1 MAKNLRKGACGLKFL
16 RRFFDGVQRDLQ
28 LFLFVLILLEVY
40 RGLFMFSMS
49 SYMSEETGAAQIFS
63 AMLTGLRLSLKTAG
77 AVTLLSF
84 ILVTICGLK
93 SRLRLFIGI
102 IASLIFS
109 LLFMLRFPYY
119 RAFQSTFGMEVVQG
133 FHDDIFS
140 IIVTMIQ
147 EYGVIWRSFAALI
160 LTLICTA
167 ILSRFLLIKTY
178 PLPELVG
185 KAKVAGFSAGLAVGI
200 FLLGLFVRFG
210 GSFTYG
216 SGINWEN
223 AGVTNDNFL
232 NECILDDA
240 QALYRAR
247 AMAKRMEAGEISGV
261 DADKIAESAQIIAV
275 NKELTEKNLA
285 PYLERKAKGERIKKP
300 QHIFIIL
307 GETFM
312 QWPMLGK
319 YDELLV
325 AEGIKSLIAE
335 ENCYYSRN
343 FMPNGDFTST
353 AITGLVTGL
362 PDVNIKVNY
371 QARTYDKLYITSM
384 APPLRE
390 LGYNIDFWY
399 GGMPS
404 WDSIAK
410 MSLAQGFDN
419 FYGYPDFNAPKE
431 TTWGTKDENLFHA
444 LLAHL
449 DEEPPTVHLI
459 MTTTNHPPY
468 SLDLA
473 AEGFDVNAEIE
484 TLKKFPNID
493 DVDTLAV
500 ELGHY
505 WYMDEVITN
514 FIRAASEKFPESL
527 FIVTGDHAVRCDPS
541 THPTIFE
548 HQSVPFVMYGAGITH
563 EILPPD
569 AVGDHISII
578 PTIIEL
584 IAPRDFAYYSIAPSL
599 FDSDGVAFNNSTFLT
614 ASVAGQIDSDVMELL
629 PHVASNEL
637 NEVNLSNER
646 AHAMQVIGAMRTV
659 AWWII
664 TKGLFFGGTEPAK

>member
-1 MAKNLRKGACGLKFL
+1 MKFL
-16 RRFFDGVQRDLQ
+16 KRFFEGVQRDAR

-40 RGLFMFSMS
+40 RGLFILFMS
-49 SYMSEETGAAQIFS
+49 SYMSEDSGAGQIVS
-63 AMLTGLRLSLKTAG
+63 AIFTGLRLSLKTAG
-77 AVTLLSF
+77 AVTLISF
-84 ILVTICGLK
+84 VLVTLCGLK
-93 SRLRLFIGI
+93 ARLRLFIGLF
-102 IASLIFS
+102 ASLIFS

-133 FHDDIFS
+133 FNDDLWS
-140 IIVTMIQ
+140 IIVTMFQ
-147 EYGVIWRSFAALI
+147 EYGIAWRAIVAVI
-160 LTLICTA
+160 LTLLCIA
-167 ILSRFLLIKTY
+167 ALSRLLLIKTF
-178 PLPELVG
+178 PLPDLDSKLKRV
-185 KAKVAGFSAGLAVGI
+185 GFSVGLGVLI
-200 FLLGLFVRFG
+200 VLFGLFVRFG
-210 GSFTYG
+210 GSFTYAR
-216 SGINWEN
+216 GINWEN
-223 AGVTNDNFL
+223 AGVTTDNFL

-247 AMAKRMEAGEISGV
+247 AMAKRMEAGEIFGV
-261 DADKIAESAQIIAV
+261 DANKILESAQFIAV
-275 NKELTEKNLA
+275 NKTLTEQNLA
-285 PYLERKAKGERIKKP
+285 PYLERKAPGERIPKP
-300 QHIFIIL
+300 KHIFIIL

-319 YDELLV
+319 YDELLI

-371 QARTYDKLYITSM
+371 QARTYDKLYITAM
-384 APPLRE
+384 APAFRE
-390 LGYNIDFWY
+390 LGYKVDFWY

-419 FYGYPDFNAPKE
+419 FYGYPDFNAPKQ
-431 TTWGTKDENLFHA
+431 TTWGTKDENLFNA

-449 DEEPPTVHLI
+449 PDEPPTVHLI

-468 SLDLA
+468 NLDLA
-473 AEGFDVNAEIE
+473 IEGYDVQAVTEALKKMPYVDDVNQ
-484 TLKKFPNID
+484 
-493 DVDTLAV
+493 LAI

-514 FIRAASEKFPESL
+514 FIRATSERYPESV
-527 FIVTGDHAVRCDPS
+527 FVVTGDHAIRCDPS

-548 HQSVPFVMYGAGITH
+548 HQSVPFVLYGAGITK

-569 AVGDHISII
+569 AVGDHISIV
-578 PTIIEL
+578 PTLIEL
-584 IAPRDFAYYSIAPSL
+584 IAPKDFAYYSIAPSL
-599 FDSDGVAFNNSTFLT
+599 FNSDGVGFNNLAFVTSK
-614 ASVAGQIDSDVMELL
+614 VAGEIDSDVMELL

-637 NEVNLSNER
+637 NDVNLTDER
-646 AHAMQVIGAMRTV
+646 THAIQIISAMRTV
-659 AWWII
+659 AWWMI
-664 TKGLFFGGTEPAK
+664 TKGLFLGNEAQ

>member
-1 MAKNLRKGACGLKFL
+1 MKFL
-16 RRFFDGVQRDLQ
+16 KRFFEGVQRDAR

-40 RGLFMFSMS
+40 RGLFILFMS
-49 SYMSEETGAAQIFS
+49 SYMSEDSGAGQIVS
-63 AMLTGLRLSLKTAG
+63 AMFTGLRLSLKTAG
-77 AVTLLSF
+77 AVTLISF
-84 ILVTICGLK
+84 VLVTLCGLK
-93 SRLRLFIGI
+93 ARLRLFIGI

-133 FHDDIFS
+133 FNDDLWS
-140 IIVTMIQ
+140 IIVTMFQ
-147 EYGVIWRSFAALI
+147 EYGIAWRAIVAVI
-160 LTLICTA
+160 LTLLCIA
-167 ILSRFLLIKTY
+167 ALSRLLLIKTF
-178 PLPELVG
+178 PLPDLDSKLKRV
-185 KAKVAGFSAGLAVGI
+185 GFSVGLGVLI
-200 FLLGLFVRFG
+200 VLFGLFVRFG
-210 GSFTYG
+210 GSFTYAR
-216 SGINWEN
+216 GINWEN
-223 AGVTNDNFL
+223 AGVTTDNFL

-247 AMAKRMEAGEISGV
+247 AMAKRMEAGEIFGV
-261 DADKIAESAQIIAV
+261 DANKILESAQFIAV
-275 NKELTEKNLA
+275 NKTLTEQNLA
-285 PYLERKAKGERIKKP
+285 PYLERKAPGERIPKP
-300 QHIFIIL
+300 KHIFIIL

-319 YDELLV
+319 YDELLI

-371 QARTYDKLYITSM
+371 QARTYDKLYITAM
-384 APPLRE
+384 APAFRE
-390 LGYNIDFWY
+390 LGYKVDFWY

-419 FYGYPDFNAPKE
+419 FYGYPDFNAPKQ
-431 TTWGTKDENLFHA
+431 TTWGTKDENLFNA

-449 DEEPPTVHLI
+449 PDEPPTVHLI

-468 SLDLA
+468 NLDLA
-473 AEGFDVNAEIE
+473 IEGYDVQAVTEALKKMPYVDDVNQ
-484 TLKKFPNID
+484 
-493 DVDTLAV
+493 LAI

-514 FIRAASEKFPESL
+514 FIRATSERYPESV
-527 FIVTGDHAVRCDPS
+527 FVVTGDHAIRCDPS

-548 HQSVPFVMYGAGITH
+548 HQSVPFVLYGAGITK

-569 AVGDHISII
+569 AVGDHISIV
-578 PTIIEL
+578 PTLIEL
-584 IAPRDFAYYSIAPSL
+584 IAPKDFAYYSIAPSL
-599 FDSDGVAFNNSTFLT
+599 FNSDGVGFNNLAFVTSK
-614 ASVAGQIDSDVMELL
+614 VAGEIDSDVMELL

-637 NEVNLSNER
+637 NDVNLTDER
-646 AHAMQVIGAMRTV
+646 THAIQVISAMRTV
-659 AWWII
+659 AWWMI
-664 TKGLFFGGTEPAK
+664 TKGLFLGNEAQ

>member
-1 MAKNLRKGACGLKFL
+1 MKFL
-16 RRFFDGVQRDLQ
+16 KRFFDGIQRDLRV
-28 LFLFVLILLEVY
+28 FLFVLILLEVY
-40 RGLFMFSMS
+40 RGLFMILMS
-49 SYMSEETGAAQIFS
+49 DYMGETTDSAQIMTATF
-63 AMLTGLRLSLKTAG
+63 TGMRLSLKTAG
-77 AVTLLSF
+77 AVTLIPFL
-84 ILVTICGLK
+84 LVSIGGLN
-93 SRLRLFIGI
+93 SRIRLATGV

-109 LLFMLRFPYY
+109 MLFMLRFPYY
-119 RAFQSTFGMEVVQG
+119 RAFQSTFGLEVVQG
-133 FHDDIFS
+133 FNDDIFS

-147 EYGVIWRSFAALI
+147 EYGIIWRFLVALI
-160 LTLICTA
+160 LAA
-167 ILSRFLLIKTY
+167 IGVAVFSRLLLIKTF
-178 PLPELVG
+178 PLPALEDD
-185 KAKVAGFSAGLAVGI
+185 KKKRNFTAGLVVGI
-200 FLLGLFVRFG
+200 FLFGLFVRFG
-210 GSFTYG
+210 GSFTY
-216 SGINWEN
+216 SDGINWEN
-223 AGVTNDNFL
+223 AGVTNDVFL

-247 AMAKRMEAGEISGV
+247 SMAVRMEAGEISGV
-261 DADKIAESAQIIAV
+261 EQDRILESAQIIAV

-285 PYLERKAKGERIKKP
+285 PYLERKAKGERIQKP
-300 QHIFIIL
+300 KHIFIIL

-319 YDELLV
+319 YDELLL

-353 AITGLVTGL
+353 AINGLVTGL
-362 PDVNIKVNY
+362 PDVNIRVNY
-371 QARTYDKLYITSM
+371 QARTYEKLYITSM

-410 MSLAQGFDN
+410 MSYAQGFDN
-419 FYGYPDFNAPKE
+419 FYGYPDFDAPKQ
-431 TTWGTKDENLFHA
+431 TTWGTKDENLFNA

-449 DEEPPTVHLI
+449 DEESPTVHLV

-468 SLDLA
+468 NLDLA
-473 AEGFDVNAEIE
+473 SEGFDVNATIE
-484 TLKKFPNID
+484 ALNKFQNIE
-493 DVDTLAV
+493 DVEQLAT

-505 WYMDEVITN
+505 WYMDEVITH
-514 FIRAASEKFPESL
+514 FIREASAKVPESL

-548 HQSVPFVMYGAGITH
+548 HQSVPFVMYGAGINK

-584 IAPRDFAYYSIAPSL
+584 IAPKDFAYYSIAPSL
-599 FDSDGVAFNNSTFLT
+599 FESDGVGFNNKAFLT
-614 ASVAGQIDSDVMELL
+614 SKVAGQIDSDVIELL

-637 NEVNLSNER
+637 NYVNLNDER
-646 AHAMQVIGAMRTV
+646 AKAEQVIGAMRTV

-664 TKGLFFGGTEPAK
+664 NKGLFFGGTEPIK

>member
-1 MAKNLRKGACGLKFL
+1 MKFL
-16 RRFFDGVQRDLQ
+16 KRFFDGVQRDAR

-40 RGLFMFSMS
+40 RGLFILFMS
-49 SYMSEETGAAQIFS
+49 NYMNEDSGAAQIFS
-63 AMLTGLRLSLKTAG
+63 AMFAGLRLSLKTAG
-77 AVTLLSF
+77 AVTLISF
-84 ILVTICGLK
+84 VLVTIGGLR

-102 IASLIFS
+102 VASLIFS

-133 FHDDIFS
+133 FHDDLWS
-140 IIVTMIQ
+140 IIVTMFQ
-147 EYGVIWRSFAALI
+147 EYGIFWRFFVALF
-160 LTLICTA
+160 LTIICIA
-167 ILSRFLLIKTY
+167 ILSRLLIIKTF
-178 PLPELVG
+178 PLPPLDT
-185 KAKVAGFSAGLAVGI
+185 KIKKVGFSVASVVVI
-200 FLLGLFVRFG
+200 FLFGLFVRFG
-210 GSFTYG
+210 GSFTYANG
-216 SGINWEN
+216 LNWEN
-223 AGVTNDNFL
+223 AGVTTDDFL

-247 AMAKRMEAGEISGV
+247 AMAKRMEAGEIFGV
-261 DADKIAESAQIIAV
+261 DANKILESAQIVAV

-285 PYLERKAKGERIKKP
+285 PYLERKAAGERIPKP
-300 QHIFIIL
+300 KHIFIII

-319 YDELLV
+319 YDELLI

-371 QARTYDKLYITSM
+371 QARTYEKLYITSM
-384 APPLRE
+384 APAFKE
-390 LGYNIDFWY
+390 LGYAVDFWY

-419 FYGYPDFNAPKE
+419 FYGYPDFNAPKQ
-431 TTWGTKDENLFHA
+431 TTWGTKDENLFNA

-449 DEEPPTVHLI
+449 ADEPPTVHLI

-468 SLDLA
+468 NLDLA
-473 AEGFDVNAEIE
+473 AEGYDVNAVTEA
-484 TLKKFPNID
+484 LKKIPNVD
-493 DVDTLAV
+493 DVNQLAI

-514 FIRAASEKFPESL
+514 FIRAAHEKFPESI
-527 FIVTGDHAVRCDPS
+527 FVVTGDHAIRCDPS

-548 HQSVPFVMYGAGITH
+548 HQSVPFVLYGAGITK

-569 AVGDHISII
+569 AVGDHISIV

-584 IAPRDFAYYSIAPSL
+584 IAPKDFAYYSIAPSL
-599 FDSDGVAFNNSTFLT
+599 FNSDGVGFNTEAFLT
-614 ASVAGQIDSDVMELL
+614 SKVAGEIDSDVIELL

-637 NEVNLSNER
+637 NDVNLTDER
-646 AHAMQVIGAMRTV
+646 GHAIEIIGAMRTV
-659 AWWII
+659 AWWMIM
-664 TKGLFFGGTEPAK
+664 KGLFLGNESAN

>member
-1 MAKNLRKGACGLKFL
+1 MGGACRLKFL
-16 RRFFDGVQRDLQ
+16 KRFFEGVQRDAR

-40 RGLFMFSMS
+40 RGLFILFMS
-49 SYMSEETGAAQIFS
+49 SYMSEDSGAGQIVS
-63 AMLTGLRLSLKTAG
+63 AMFTGLRLSLKTAG
-77 AVTLLSF
+77 AVTLISF
-84 ILVTICGLK
+84 VLVTLCGLK
-93 SRLRLFIGI
+93 VRLRLFIGLF
-102 IASLIFS
+102 ASLIFS

-133 FHDDIFS
+133 FNDDLWS
-140 IIVTMIQ
+140 IIVTMFQ
-147 EYGVIWRSFAALI
+147 EYGIAWRAIVAVI
-160 LTLICTA
+160 LTLLCIA
-167 ILSRFLLIKTY
+167 ALSRLLLIKTF
-178 PLPELVG
+178 PLPDLDSKLKRV
-185 KAKVAGFSAGLAVGI
+185 GFSVGLGVLI
-200 FLLGLFVRFG
+200 VLFGLFVRFG
-210 GSFTYG
+210 GSFTYAR
-216 SGINWEN
+216 GINWEN
-223 AGVTNDNFL
+223 AGVTTDNFL

-247 AMAKRMEAGEISGV
+247 AMAKRMEAGEIFGV
-261 DADKIAESAQIIAV
+261 DANKILESAQFIAV
-275 NKELTEKNLA
+275 NKTLTEQNLA
-285 PYLERKAKGERIKKP
+285 PYLERKAPGERIPKP
-300 QHIFIIL
+300 KHIFIIL

-319 YDELLV
+319 YDELLI

-371 QARTYDKLYITSM
+371 QARTYDKLYITAM
-384 APPLRE
+384 APAFRE
-390 LGYNIDFWY
+390 LGYKVDFWY

-419 FYGYPDFNAPKE
+419 FYGYPDFNAPKQ
-431 TTWGTKDENLFHA
+431 TTWGTKDENLFNA

-449 DEEPPTVHLI
+449 PDEPPTVHLI

-468 SLDLA
+468 NLDLA
-473 AEGFDVNAEIE
+473 IEGYDVQAVTEALKKMPYVDDVNQ
-484 TLKKFPNID
+484 
-493 DVDTLAV
+493 LAI

-514 FIRAASEKFPESL
+514 FIRATSERYPESV
-527 FIVTGDHAVRCDPS
+527 FVVTGDHAIRCDPS

-548 HQSVPFVMYGAGITH
+548 HQSVPFVLYGAGITK

-569 AVGDHISII
+569 AVGDHISIV
-578 PTIIEL
+578 PTLIEL
-584 IAPRDFAYYSIAPSL
+584 IAPKDFAYYSIAPSL
-599 FDSDGVAFNNSTFLT
+599 FNSDGVGFNNLAFVTSK
-614 ASVAGQIDSDVMELL
+614 VAGEIDSDVMELL

-637 NEVNLSNER
+637 NDVNLTDER
-646 AHAMQVIGAMRTV
+646 THAIQIISAMRTV
-659 AWWII
+659 AWWMI
-664 TKGLFFGGTEPAK
+664 TKGLFLGNEAQ

>member
-1 MAKNLRKGACGLKFL
+1 MKFL
-16 RRFFDGVQRDLQ
+16 KRFFDGVQRDAR

-40 RGLFMFSMS
+40 RGLFIIFMS
-49 SYMSEETGAAQIFS
+49 AYMSDESGASQIFS
-63 AMLTGLRLSLKTAG
+63 AMFAGLRLSLKTAG
-77 AVTLLSF
+77 AVTLISF
-84 ILVTICGLK
+84 VFVTIGGLK
-93 SRLRLFIGI
+93 SRVRLLIGI
-102 IASLIFS
+102 AASFIFS

-133 FHDDIFS
+133 FNDDILS

-147 EYGVIWRSFAALI
+147 EYGIIWRFLVALI
-160 LTLICTA
+160 LTIICIA
-167 ILSRFLLIKTY
+167 ALSRLLIIKTF
-178 PLPELVG
+178 PLPALDG
-185 KAKVAGFSAGLAVGI
+185 MKKFFFCAGMFAFI
-200 FLLGLFVRFG
+200 FLFGLFVRFG
-210 GSFTYG
+210 GSFNYAH
-216 SGINWEN
+216 GINWEN
-223 AGVTNDNFL
+223 AGVTTDNFL

-261 DADKIAESAQIIAV
+261 DPDKILESAQIVAT
-275 NKELTEKNLA
+275 NHELTERNLA
-285 PYLERKAKGERIKKP
+285 PYLERKAKGQRIATPK
-300 QHIFIIL
+300 HIFIIL

-319 YDELLV
+319 YDELLI

-371 QARTYDKLYITSM
+371 QARTYDKLYITAM
-384 APPLRE
+384 APAFKE
-390 LGYNIDFWY
+390 LGYQVDFWY

-419 FYGYPDFNAPKE
+419 FYGYPDFNAPKQ
-431 TTWGTKDENLFHA
+431 TTWGTKDENLFNA

-449 DEEPPTVHLI
+449 DETPTVHLI

-468 SLDLA
+468 NLDLA
-473 AEGFDVNAEIE
+473 AEGYDLNAVAEA
-484 TLKKFPNID
+484 LKKYPNID
-493 DVDTLAV
+493 DVNQLAV

-514 FIRAASEKFPESL
+514 FIRAAKEKFPESL
-527 FIVTGDHAVRCDPS
+527 FVVTGDHAVRCDPS

-548 HQSVPFVMYGAGITH
+548 HQSVPFVLYGAGITK

-569 AVGDHISII
+569 AVGDHISIV
-578 PTIIEL
+578 PTLIEL
-584 IAPRDFAYYSIAPSL
+584 IAPKDFAYYSIAPSL
-599 FDSDGVAFNNSTFLT
+599 FDSDGVGFNNSAFVT
-614 ASVAGQIDSDVMELL
+614 AKVAGEIDSDVMELL

-637 NEVNLSNER
+637 NDVNLTDER
-646 AHAMQVIGAMRTV
+646 EHAEKIIGAMRTV
-659 AWWII
+659 AWWLI
-664 TKGLFFGGTEPAK
+664 TKGLFLGNESSD

>member
-1 MAKNLRKGACGLKFL
+1 MSFLK
-16 RRFFDGVQRDLQ
+16 RFFDGVQRDAR
-28 LFLFVLILLEVY
+28 LFFFVLILLEIY
-40 RGLFMFSMS
+40 RGLFIFFMS
-49 SYMSEETGAAQIFS
+49 NYMSENSGASQIFS
-63 AMLTGLRLSLKTAG
+63 AMFTGLRLSLKTAG
-77 AVTLLSF
+77 AITLISFVLVTLG
-84 ILVTICGLK
+84 GLK

-102 IASLIFS
+102 VASLIFS

-133 FHDDIFS
+133 FHDDLWS
-140 IIVTMIQ
+140 IIVTMFQ
-147 EYGVIWRSFAALI
+147 EYGIAWRFIVALI
-160 LTLICTA
+160 LTIICIA
-167 ILSRFLLIKTY
+167 LLSRLLIIKTFK
-178 PLPELVG
+178 LPDFDGKLKNVG
-185 KAKVAGFSAGLAVGI
+185 FGVGLGVAVIVF
-200 FLLGLFVRFG
+200 GLFVRFG
-210 GSFTYG
+210 GSFTYS

-223 AGVTNDNFL
+223 AGVTTDDFL

-261 DADKIAESAQIIAV
+261 EPDKILESAQIIAT
-275 NKELTEKNLA
+275 NHELTEQNLA
-285 PYLERKAKGERIKKP
+285 PYLERKAKGEHIPKP
-300 QHIFIIL
+300 KHIFIIL

-371 QARTYDKLYITSM
+371 QSRTYDKLYITSM
-384 APPLRE
+384 APMFRE
-390 LGYNIDFWY
+390 LGYKVDFWY

-419 FYGYPDFNAPKE
+419 FYGYPDFNATKQ
-431 TTWGTKDENLFHA
+431 TTWGTKDENLFNA
-444 LLAHL
+444 LIAHL
-449 DEEPPTVHLI
+449 ADEPPTVHLI

-468 SLDLA
+468 NLDLE
-473 AEGFDVNAEIE
+473 AEGYDLQAVTEA
-484 TLKKFPNID
+484 LKKFPNVD
-493 DVDTLAV
+493 DVNQLAI

-514 FIRAASEKFPESL
+514 FIRAVKERVPESV
-527 FIVTGDHAVRCDPS
+527 FVVTGDHAVRCDPS

-548 HQSVPFVMYGAGITH
+548 HQSVPFVLYGAGITK

-569 AVGDHISII
+569 AVGDHISIV
-578 PTIIEL
+578 PTLIEL
-584 IAPRDFAYYSIAPSL
+584 IAPKDFAYYSIAPSL
-599 FDSDGVAFNNSTFLT
+599 FESDGVGFNNAAFLT
-614 ASVAGQIDSDVMELL
+614 ASVAGQIDGDTIELL

-637 NEVNLSNER
+637 NDVNLNNER
-646 AHAMQVIGAMRTV
+646 EHATKIIGAMRTV
-659 AWWII
+659 AWWLIMN
-664 TKGLFFGGTEPAK
+664 GLFLGNNASN

>member
-1 MAKNLRKGACGLKFL
+1 MKFL
-16 RRFFDGVQRDLQ
+16 KRFFEGVQRDAR

-40 RGLFMFSMS
+40 RGLFILFMS
-49 SYMSEETGAAQIFS
+49 SYMSEDSGAGQIVS
-63 AMLTGLRLSLKTAG
+63 AMFTGLRLSLKTAG
-77 AVTLLSF
+77 AVTLISF
-84 ILVTICGLK
+84 VLVTLCGLK
-93 SRLRLFIGI
+93 VRLRLFIGLF
-102 IASLIFS
+102 ASLIFS

-133 FHDDIFS
+133 FNDDLWS
-140 IIVTMIQ
+140 IIVTMFQ
-147 EYGVIWRSFAALI
+147 EYGIAWRAIVAVI
-160 LTLICTA
+160 LTLLCIA
-167 ILSRFLLIKTY
+167 ALSRLLLIKTF
-178 PLPELVG
+178 PLPDLDSKLKRV
-185 KAKVAGFSAGLAVGI
+185 GFSVGLGVLI
-200 FLLGLFVRFG
+200 VLFGLFVRFG
-210 GSFTYG
+210 GSFTYAR
-216 SGINWEN
+216 GINWEN
-223 AGVTNDNFL
+223 AGVTTDNFL

-247 AMAKRMEAGEISGV
+247 AMAKRMEAGEIFGV
-261 DADKIAESAQIIAV
+261 DANKILESAQFIAV
-275 NKELTEKNLA
+275 NKTLTEQNLA
-285 PYLERKAKGERIKKP
+285 PYLERKAPGERIPKP
-300 QHIFIIL
+300 KHIFIIL

-319 YDELLV
+319 YDELLI

-371 QARTYDKLYITSM
+371 QARTYDKLYITAM
-384 APPLRE
+384 APAFRE
-390 LGYNIDFWY
+390 LGYKVDFWY

-419 FYGYPDFNAPKE
+419 FYGYPDFNAPKQ
-431 TTWGTKDENLFHA
+431 TTWGTKDENLFNA

-449 DEEPPTVHLI
+449 PDEPPTVHLI

-468 SLDLA
+468 NLDLA
-473 AEGFDVNAEIE
+473 IEGYDVQAVTEALKKMPYVDDVNQ
-484 TLKKFPNID
+484 
-493 DVDTLAV
+493 LAI

-514 FIRAASEKFPESL
+514 FIRATSERYPESV
-527 FIVTGDHAVRCDPS
+527 FVVTGDHAIRCDPS

-548 HQSVPFVMYGAGITH
+548 HQSVPFVLYGAGITK

-569 AVGDHISII
+569 AVGDHISIV
-578 PTIIEL
+578 PTLIEL
-584 IAPRDFAYYSIAPSL
+584 IAPKDFAYYSIAPSL
-599 FDSDGVAFNNSTFLT
+599 FNSDGVGFNNLAFVTSK
-614 ASVAGQIDSDVMELL
+614 VAGEIDSDVMELL

-637 NEVNLSNER
+637 NDVNLTDER
-646 AHAMQVIGAMRTV
+646 THAIQIISAMRTV
-659 AWWII
+659 AWWMI
-664 TKGLFFGGTEPAK
+664 TKGLFLGNEAQ

>member
-1 MAKNLRKGACGLKFL
+1 MKFL
-16 RRFFDGVQRDLQ
+16 QRFFIGIQRDLR

-40 RGLFMFSMS
+40 RGLFIFFMS
-49 SYMSEETGAAQIFS
+49 AYMSEASGAAQIFS
-63 AMLTGLRLSLKTAG
+63 AMFTGLRLSLKTAG
-77 AVTLLSF
+77 AVTLISF
-84 ILVTICGLK
+84 ILVTIGGMK
-93 SRLRLFIGI
+93 SRVRLLIGI

-109 LLFMLRFPYY
+109 MLFMLRFPYF

-140 IIVTMIQ
+140 IIVTLIQ
-147 EYGVIWRSFAALI
+147 EYGIIWRFLVALL
-160 LTLICTA
+160 LTIICIA
-167 ILSRFLLIKTY
+167 FLSRLLMLKTF
-178 PLPELVG
+178 PLPILDTT
-185 KAKVAGFSAGLAVGI
+185 KKVAGFSLGLCAGI
-200 FLLGLFVRFG
+200 FLFGLFVRFG

-223 AGVTNDNFL
+223 AGVTNDYFL

-240 QALYRAR
+240 QALYRAK

-261 DADKIAESAQIIAV
+261 DKDNIATAAQIIAV
-275 NKELTEKNLA
+275 NHELTEKNLA
-285 PYLERKAKGERIKKP
+285 PYLERKAAGERIKKP

-371 QARTYDKLYITSM
+371 QSRTYDKLYITSM

-410 MSLAQGFDN
+410 MSFAQGFDN

-431 TTWGTKDENLFHA
+431 TTWGTKDENLFNA

-473 AEGFDVNAEIE
+473 AEGFNVDATIE
-484 TLKKFPNID
+484 ALKKFPNID
-493 DVDTLAV
+493 DAEQLAI

-514 FIRAASEKFPESL
+514 FIHAASAKVPESL
-527 FIVTGDHAVRCDPS
+527 FIVTGDHAVRCNPS

-548 HQSVPFVMYGAGITH
+548 QQSVPFVMYGAGITK

-584 IAPRDFAYYSIAPSL
+584 IAPKDFAYYSIAPSL
-599 FDSDGVAFNNSTFLT
+599 FNSDGVGFNNSTFLT
-614 ASVAGQIDSDVMELL
+614 ASIAGQIDSDVVELL

-637 NEVNLSNER
+637 TDVNLNDER
-646 AHAMQVIGAMRTV
+646 AHAQEIIGAMRTV

-664 TKGLFFGGTEPAK
+664 NKGLFFGAEEPLK

>member
-1 MAKNLRKGACGLKFL
+1 MKFL
-16 RRFFDGVQRDLQ
+16 KRFFDGIQRDAR

-40 RGLFMFSMS
+40 RGLFIIFMS
-49 SYMSEETGAAQIFS
+49 SYMNEDSGAAQIFS
-63 AMLTGLRLSLKTAG
+63 AMFTGLRLSLKTAG
-77 AVTLLSF
+77 AVTLISF
-84 ILVTICGLK
+84 VLVTIIGLK
-93 SRLRLFIGI
+93 ARLRLYVGIG
-102 IASLIFS
+102 ASLIFS
-109 LLFMLRFPYY
+109 TLFMLRFPYW

-133 FHDDIFS
+133 FNDDIFS

-147 EYGVIWRSFAALI
+147 EYGIIWRFLVAVI
-160 LTLICTA
+160 LTLLCVA
-167 ILSRFLLIKTY
+167 ILSRLLLIKTF
-178 PLPELVG
+178 PLPVLDD
-185 KAKVAGFSAGLAVGI
+185 KKKVAGFSAGLVIGI
-200 FLLGLFVRFG
+200 FLFGLFVRFG

-216 SGINWEN
+216 GGINWEN
-223 AGVTNDNFL
+223 AGVTTDNFL

-261 DADKIAESAQIIAV
+261 NPDKIAESAQIIAV
-275 NKELTEKNLA
+275 NKEIAEKNLA
-285 PYLERKAKGERIKKP
+285 PYLERKAKGERIQKP
-300 QHIFIIL
+300 KHIFIIL

-312 QWPMLGK
+312 QWPLLGK
-319 YDELLV
+319 YDELLL

-371 QARTYDKLYITSM
+371 QARTYEKLYITAM
-384 APPLRE
+384 APPFRE

-410 MSLAQGFDN
+410 MSFAQGFDN
-419 FYGYPDFNAPKE
+419 FYGYPDFNAPKQ
-431 TTWGTKDENLFHA
+431 TTWGTSDENLFNA

-449 DEEPPTVHLI
+449 DEEPPTVHLV
-459 MTTTNHPPY
+459 MTTSNHPPY
-468 SLDLA
+468 NLDLA
-473 AEGFDVNAEIE
+473 AEGFDVKAEVE
-484 TLKKFPNID
+484 ALKKFPNIE
-493 DVDTLAV
+493 DVDQLAI

-514 FIRAASEKFPESL
+514 FIRAASQKFPESL

-548 HQSVPFVMYGAGITH
+548 HQSVPFVMYGAGITKG
-563 EILPPD
+563 ILPPD
-569 AVGDHISII
+569 AVGDHISIV

-584 IAPRDFAYYSIAPSL
+584 IAPKDFAYYSIAPSL
-599 FDSDGVAFNNSTFLT
+599 FESNGVGFNNSTFLT
-614 ASVAGQIDSDVMELL
+614 ASVTGEIDSDDIELL
-629 PHVASNEL
+629 PHVASNDL
-637 NEVNLSNER
+637 NEVNLNNER
-646 AHAMQVIGAMRTV
+646 AHAKEIIDAMRTV

-664 TKGLFFGGTEPAK
+664 TQGLFFGEVEPTK

>member
-1 MAKNLRKGACGLKFL
+1 MAKIFMKGACRLNFLK
-16 RRFFDGVQRDLQ
+16 RFFDGLQRDAR
-28 LFLFVLILLEVY
+28 LFLFVLILLEFY
-40 RGLFMFSMS
+40 RGLFIFFMS
-49 SYMSEETGAAQIFS
+49 NYMSEESGAAQIAT
-63 AMLTGLRLSLKTAG
+63 AMFTGLRLSLKTAG
-77 AVTLLSF
+77 AITLLSF
-84 ILVTICGLK
+84 VFVTIIGLK
-93 SRLRLFIGI
+93 ARWRLYLGI
-102 IASLIFS
+102 LTSLIFS
-109 LLFMLRFPYY
+109 MLFMLRFPYY
-119 RAFQSTFGMEVVQG
+119 RAFQSTFGLEVVQG
-133 FHDDIFS
+133 FNDDIFS

-147 EYGVIWRSFAALI
+147 EYGIIWRFLVALI
-160 LTLICTA
+160 LTLLCIA
-167 ILSRFLLIKTY
+167 IYSRLLLIKTF
-178 PLPELVG
+178 PLPVLED
-185 KAKVAGFSAGLAVGI
+185 KKKIFQFSAGMVVGI
-200 FLLGLFVRFG
+200 FLFGLFVRFG

-223 AGVTNDNFL
+223 AGVTNDVFL

-261 DADKIAESAQIIAV
+261 EPEKIAEAAQIIAD
-275 NKELTEKNLA
+275 NKEITEKNLA
-285 PYLERKAKGERIKKP
+285 PYLERKAKGEKIQKP
-300 QHIFIIL
+300 KHIFIIL

-353 AITGLVTGL
+353 AINGLVTGL
-362 PDVNIKVNY
+362 PDVNIRVNY
-371 QARTYDKLYITSM
+371 QARTYDKLYLTAM

-410 MSLAQGFDN
+410 MSFAQGFDN
-419 FYGYPDFNAPKE
+419 FYGYPDFNAPKQ
-431 TTWGTKDENLFHA
+431 TTWGTKDENLFNA
-444 LLAHL
+444 LLNHL

-468 SLDLA
+468 NLDLA

-493 DVDTLAV
+493 DVETLAV

-514 FIRAASEKFPESL
+514 FVRAASAKVPESL
-527 FIVTGDHAVRCDPS
+527 FIVTSDHAIRCDPS

-548 HQSVPFVMYGAGITH
+548 HQSVPFVMYGAGITK

-569 AVGDHISII
+569 AVGDHISIV

-584 IAPRDFAYYSIAPSL
+584 IAPKDFAYYSIAPSL
-599 FDSDGVAFNNSTFLT
+599 FDSDGVGFNNSTFLT
-614 ASVAGQIDSDVMELL
+614 ASVAGQIDSDVIELL

-637 NEVNLSNER
+637 EEVNLADER
-646 AHAMQVIGAMRTV
+646 AHAEEIIGAMRTV
-659 AWWII
+659 AWWMI
-664 TKGLFFGGTEPAK
+664 TKGLFFGGE

>member
-1 MAKNLRKGACGLKFL
+1 MKFL
-16 RRFFDGVQRDLQ
+16 KRFFDGIQRDAR

-40 RGLFMFSMS
+40 RGLFIVFMS
-49 SYMSEETGAAQIFS
+49 GYMSEETGAAQIFS
-63 AMLTGLRLSLKTAG
+63 AMFTGLRLSLKTAG
-77 AVTLLSF
+77 AVTLISF
-84 ILVTICGLK
+84 VFVTLGGLK

-109 LLFMLRFPYY
+109 MLFMLRFPYY

-133 FHDDIFS
+133 FNDDIWS
-140 IIVTMIQ
+140 IIVTMFQ
-147 EYGVIWRSFAALI
+147 EYGIAWRAIVAVI
-160 LTLICTA
+160 LTLLCIA
-167 ILSRFLLIKTY
+167 LLSRLLLIKTF
-178 PLPELVG
+178 PLPELESRVKRVG
-185 KAKVAGFSAGLAVGI
+185 FGVGLGVLVI
-200 FLLGLFVRFG
+200 LFGLFVRFG

-223 AGVTNDNFL
+223 AGVTTDSFL

-261 DADKIAESAQIIAV
+261 DANKILESAQFVAV
-275 NKELTEKNLA
+275 NKTLTEQNLA
-285 PYLERKAKGERIKKP
+285 PFLERKAPGEHIPKP
-300 QHIFIIL
+300 KHIFIIL

-371 QARTYDKLYITSM
+371 QARTYDKLYITAM
-384 APPLRE
+384 APAFRE
-390 LGYNIDFWY
+390 LGYKVDFWY

-419 FYGYPDFNAPKE
+419 FYGYPDFNAPKQ
-431 TTWGTKDENLFHA
+431 TTWGTKDENLFNA

-449 DEEPPTVHLI
+449 ADEPPTVHLI

-468 SLDLA
+468 NLDLA
-473 AEGFDVNAEIE
+473 LEGYDVQAVTEALKKMPYVDDVNQ
-484 TLKKFPNID
+484 
-493 DVDTLAV
+493 LAI

-514 FIRAASEKFPESL
+514 FIRTTSASYPESV
-527 FIVTGDHAVRCDPS
+527 FVVTGDHAIRCDPS

-548 HQSVPFVMYGAGITH
+548 HQSVPFVLYGAGITK

-569 AVGDHISII
+569 AVGDHISIV
-578 PTIIEL
+578 PTLIEL
-584 IAPRDFAYYSIAPSL
+584 IAPKDFAYYSIAPSL
-599 FDSDGVAFNNSTFLT
+599 FNSDGVGFNTAAFVTSK
-614 ASVAGQIDSDVMELL
+614 VAGQIDSDVMELL

-637 NEVNLSNER
+637 NDVNLADER
-646 AHAMQVIGAMRTV
+646 AHALEVISAMRTV
-659 AWWII
+659 AWWMI
-664 TKGLFFGGTEPAK
+664 TKGLFLGNEAQ

>member
-1 MAKNLRKGACGLKFL
+1 MKFL
-16 RRFFDGVQRDLQ
+16 KKFFDDIQRDLR
-28 LFLFVLILLEVY
+28 LFVFVLILLETY
-40 RGLFMFSMS
+40 RGLFIFFMS
-49 SYMSEETGAAQIFS
+49 NYISAESDSAQIAT
-63 AMLTGLRLSLKTAG
+63 AMFAGLRLSLKTAG
-77 AVTLLSF
+77 VVTLISF
-84 ILVTICGLK
+84 VLVTIVGLS
-93 SRLRLFIGI
+93 SRLRLAVGI
-102 IASLIFS
+102 ISSLIFS

-119 RAFQSTFGMEVVQG
+119 RAFQSTFGLEIVQG
-133 FHDDIFS
+133 LHDDIWS
-140 IIVTMIQ
+140 IIVTMFQ
-147 EYGVIWRSFAALI
+147 EYGILWRFFVALI
-160 LTLICTA
+160 LTIICIA
-167 ILSRFLLIKTY
+167 ILSRLLLIKTF
-178 PLPELVG
+178 PLPALEG
-185 KAKVAGFSAGLAVGI
+185 KIKIAGFSVGLIVGI
-200 FLLGLFVRFG
+200 FLFGLFVRFG
-210 GSFTYG
+210 GSFTYEN
-216 SGINWEN
+216 GINWEN
-223 AGVTNDNFL
+223 AGVTTDNFL
-232 NECILDDA
+232 NECILDDG
-240 QALYRAR
+240 QALYRTR
-247 AMAKRMEAGEISGV
+247 AMAKRMEAGDISGV
-261 DADKIAESAQIIAV
+261 DPNKIFESAQIIAV

-285 PYLERKAKGERIKKP
+285 PYLERKAAGERIPKP
-300 QHIFIIL
+300 KHIFIIV

-371 QARTYDKLYITSM
+371 QSRTYERFYITSP
-384 APPLRE
+384 APMLKE
-390 LGYNIDFWY
+390 LGYRIDFWY

-419 FYGYPDFNAPKE
+419 FYGYPDFNAPQQ
-431 TTWGTKDENLFHA
+431 TTWGTKDENLFNA

-449 DEEPPTVHLI
+449 DEEPPTIHLV

-468 SLDLA
+468 NLDLE
-473 AEGFDVNAEIE
+473 AEGFDVNAITEA
-484 TLKKFPNID
+484 LKKLP
-493 DVDTLAV
+493 DVDNVNQLAI

-514 FIRAASEKFPESL
+514 FIRAASEKYPESL
-527 FIVTGDHAVRCDPS
+527 FVVTGDHAVRTDPS

-548 HQSVPFVMYGAGITH
+548 HQSVPFVLYGAGITKD
-563 EILPPD
+563 ILPPD
-569 AVGDHISII
+569 AVGGHISII

-584 IAPRDFAYYSIAPSL
+584 IAPKDFAYYSIAPSL
-599 FDSDGVAFNNSTFLT
+599 FNSDGVGFNNSAFLT
-614 ASVAGQIDSDVMELL
+614 AKVAGQIDSDVIELL

-637 NEVNLSNER
+637 NDVNLNEER
-646 AHAMQVIGAMRTV
+646 SHAEEIIGAMRTV

-664 TKGLFFGGTEPAK
+664 TKGLFFGGQDGA

>member
-1 MAKNLRKGACGLKFL
+1 MKFL
-16 RRFFDGVQRDLQ
+16 KRFFDGIQRDAR
-28 LFLFVLILLEVY
+28 LFLFVLILLEIY
-40 RGLFMFSMS
+40 RGLFIFFMS
-49 SYMSEETGAAQIFS
+49 SYMNEESGAAQIAE
-63 AMLTGLRLSLKTAG
+63 AMFAGLRLSLKTAG
-77 AVTLLSF
+77 AVTLISF
-84 ILVTICGLK
+84 VFVTIVGLK
-93 SRLRLFIGI
+93 SRLRLLIGI
-102 IASLIFS
+102 AASMIFS

-133 FHDDIFS
+133 FHDDLWS
-140 IIVTMIQ
+140 IIVMMFQ
-147 EYGVIWRSFAALI
+147 EYGILWRFFVALI
-160 LTLICTA
+160 LTVICIA
-167 ILSRFLLIKTY
+167 VLSRLLFMKTF

-185 KAKVAGFSAGLAVGI
+185 KAKIAGFSAGLVVGI
-200 FLLGLFVRFG
+200 FLFGLFVRFG
-210 GSFTYG
+210 GSFTYAHG
-216 SGINWEN
+216 LNWEN
-223 AGVTNDNFL
+223 AGVTTDNFL

-247 AMAKRMEAGEISGV
+247 AMAKRMEAGEIFGV
-261 DADKIAESAQIIAV
+261 DANKILESAQLVAV
-275 NKELTEKNLA
+275 NHELTETNLA
-285 PYLERKAKGERIKKP
+285 PYLERKAAGERIQKP
-300 QHIFIIL
+300 KHIFIIL

-325 AEGIKSLIAE
+325 AEGVKSLIAE

-371 QARTYDKLYITSM
+371 QTRTYEKLYITSM
-384 APPLRE
+384 APAFKG
-390 LGYNIDFWY
+390 LGYNVDFWY

-419 FYGYPDFNAPKE
+419 FYGYPDFNAPKQ
-431 TTWGTKDENLFHA
+431 TTWGTKDENLFNA

-449 DEEPPTVHLI
+449 TDEPPTVHLI

-468 SLDLA
+468 NLDLA
-473 AEGFDVNAEIE
+473 AEGYDAQAVTEALKKLPNVDDVNQ
-484 TLKKFPNID
+484 
-493 DVDTLAV
+493 LAI

-514 FIRAASEKFPESL
+514 FIRAAHEKFPESL
-527 FIVTGDHAVRCDPS
+527 FVVTGDHAVRCDPS
-541 THPTIFE
+541 RHPTIFE
-548 HQSVPFVMYGAGITH
+548 HQSVPFVLYGAGITK

-569 AVGDHISII
+569 AVGDHISIV
-578 PTIIEL
+578 PTLIEL
-584 IAPRDFAYYSIAPSL
+584 IAPKDFAYYSIAPSL
-599 FDSDGVAFNNSTFLT
+599 FNNDGVGFNTEAFLT
-614 ASVAGQIDSDVMELL
+614 TKVAGQIDSDVIELL
-629 PHVASNEL
+629 PHIASNEL
-637 NEVNLSNER
+637 NDVNLTDER
-646 AHAMQVIGAMRTV
+646 EHAIKIIGAMRTV

-664 TKGLFFGGTEPAK
+664 TRGLFIGNESVN